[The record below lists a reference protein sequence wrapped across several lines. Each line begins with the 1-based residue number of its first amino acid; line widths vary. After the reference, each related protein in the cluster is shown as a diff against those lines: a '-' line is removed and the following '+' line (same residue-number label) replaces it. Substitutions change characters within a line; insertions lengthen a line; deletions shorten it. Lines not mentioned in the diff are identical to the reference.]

1 MKLERVVSIDV
12 VIIMKD
18 RIPLYSEALGGRDW
32 CGNIVENFN
41 QPINLMFGTYFTIIQ
56 GTAVE
61 AIAKL

>member
-1 MKLERVVSIDV
+1 MVSIDV
-12 VIIMKD
+12 AIIMKD

-32 CGNIVENFN
+32 SGNVVENFN
-41 QPINLMFGTYFTIIQ
+41 LPINLMFGTYFTIIQ